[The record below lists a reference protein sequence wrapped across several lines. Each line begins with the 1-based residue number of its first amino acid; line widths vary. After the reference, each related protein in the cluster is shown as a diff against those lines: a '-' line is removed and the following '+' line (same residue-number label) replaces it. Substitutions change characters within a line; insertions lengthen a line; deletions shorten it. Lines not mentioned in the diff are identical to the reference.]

1 MWGGLLPVIVT
12 FPCLV
17 QMYTTNWYLYPTI
30 PIFNKYLRLNSIVWP
45 SRYSACLQGFW
56 QERQSWNHVMP
67 FPFNPSYL
75 QACGTG
81 LTVTPSPQVTQ
92 QFDTVRTY
100 QVSIHLAP
108 GSHQVSGSSDIFS
121 ESSKLDIEEVKIKGL
136 VV

>member
-1 MWGGLLPVIVT
+1 M
-12 FPCLV
+12 
-17 QMYTTNWYLYPTI
+17 
-30 PIFNKYLRLNSIVWP
+30 S
-45 SRYSACLQGFW
+45 
-56 QERQSWNHVMP
+56 

-108 GSHQVSGSSDIFS
+108 GAHQVTGYQISSV
-121 ESSKLDIEEVKIKGL
+121 SKLDIEEVKIKGL

>member
-1 MWGGLLPVIVT
+1 M
-12 FPCLV
+12 
-17 QMYTTNWYLYPTI
+17 
-30 PIFNKYLRLNSIVWP
+30 P
-45 SRYSACLQGFW
+45 S
-56 QERQSWNHVMP
+56 
-67 FPFNPSYL
+67 PFNPSYL

-108 GSHQVSGSSDIFS
+108 GSHQVTGSSDIFS